1 MSRWK
6 AIMVDLDGT
15 LCDTSHRVHHVQ
27 SKPKNW
33 DAFYAGM
40 AEDEIISSVASVLHM
55 ARLAGLHI
63 VYLTGRP
70 DNYRNLTEQWLQ
82 AHNLLPDDSS
92 LIMRRAGDHRG
103 DDIVKRELYEAEV
116 EPMYDISFV
125 LEDRTRVVGMW
136 RDLGLHCFQVADGDF

>member
-1 MSRWK
+1 
-6 AIMVDLDGT
+6 MVDLDGT
-15 LCDTSHRVHHVQ
+15 LCDASHRVHHVQ

-40 AEDEIISSVASVLHM
+40 ADDEIISSVASVLHM

-70 DNYRNLTEQWLQ
+70 DNYRDTTERWLSDH
-82 AHNLLPDDSS
+82 ALLPDDSS
-92 LIMRRAGDHRG
+92 LIMRRAGDFRL
-103 DDIVKRELYEAEV
+103 DDIVKRELYQAEV

-125 LEDRTRVVGMW
+125 LEDRARVVRMW
-136 RDLGLHCFQVADGDF
+136 RDLGLACFQVADGDF